1 MCSCFHGFQLDV
13 LIIKSFKY
21 CMAHSM
27 LLLQHFLQDK
37 QLFSQSVSDVHKTLA
52 LQALRQEEL
61 KQNAE

>member
-1 MCSCFHGFQLDV
+1 
-13 LIIKSFKY
+13 
-21 CMAHSM
+21 MAHSM